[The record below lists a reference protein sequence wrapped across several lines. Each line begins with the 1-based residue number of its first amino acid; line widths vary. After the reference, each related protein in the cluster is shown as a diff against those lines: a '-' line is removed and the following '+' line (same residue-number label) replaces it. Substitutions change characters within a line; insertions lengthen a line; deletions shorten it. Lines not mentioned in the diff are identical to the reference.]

1 MVVKWNWDEFDA
13 EHSIVLTS
21 TADTPPRY
29 SNYNL
34 IQFFAKYGKFTSFVR
49 LNASKC
55 IAIAKYVL
63 KR

>member
-1 MVVKWNWDEFDA
+1 MAVKWSWDEFDA

-21 TADTPPRY
+21 GTHEARY

-34 IQFFAKYGKFTSFVR
+34 MLFFAKYGKITSFVR

-55 IAIAKYVL
+55 IAIAKYVS